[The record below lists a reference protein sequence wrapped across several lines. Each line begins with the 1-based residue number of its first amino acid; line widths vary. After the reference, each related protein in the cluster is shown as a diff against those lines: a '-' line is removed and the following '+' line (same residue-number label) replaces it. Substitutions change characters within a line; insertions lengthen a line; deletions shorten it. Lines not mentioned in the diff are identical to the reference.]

1 MMVAMGNTF
10 ALSEADCV
18 LPVVPMFHVNA
29 WGLALRL
36 RPRRGQA
43 YDAWPEPGPASLLE
57 DLEQKK

>member
-29 WGLALRL
+29 WGY
-36 RPRRGQA
+36 PS
-43 YDAWPEPGPASLLE
+43 PPSSSGPS
-57 DLEQKK
+57 